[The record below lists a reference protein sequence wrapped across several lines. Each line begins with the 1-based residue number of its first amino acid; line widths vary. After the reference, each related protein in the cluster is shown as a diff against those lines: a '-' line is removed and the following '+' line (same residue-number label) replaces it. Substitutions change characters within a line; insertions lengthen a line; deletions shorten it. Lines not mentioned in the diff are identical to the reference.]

1 MGKSGSLFSVRG
13 GIPTRYAEHEER
25 RTSSSLARKAVAT
38 FLSALLLFQPA
49 LLQAQQVTPD
59 AGAPAANR
67 PDIGA
72 APNGIPLIDIVTPNS
87 AGLSHNK
94 YGDFNV
100 GTPGLILNNYNAE
113 VGTSKLGGVTP
124 GNPNLRGS
132 GPASVILNEVTSNR
146 RSALEGPV
154 EIFGGRADVIIA
166 NPNGITCDGCGFI
179 NTPHATLTTGAPD
192 IGADGRL
199 NGFTIR
205 DGDVT
210 FGSKGANFASG
221 DGAVDLFDVISRTV
235 KIDGPVYGE
244 DLRLTGGQSKFDY
257 ATGDVEALD
266 AASGT
271 PEYAID
277 GSALGAMQ
285 AGRIKM
291 VVTEKG
297 AGVRMRSDMAANT
310 GELSLSADGKISI
323 GNASGSRGV
332 TIASKRSVTAGRL
345 TSKKAVSVK
354 AGKDVSLA
362 SVGAEGDIFIDG
374 GAGLVD
380 VSGMLAGNG
389 ALSVLADGNL
399 VLTEAATAG
408 PMSLLS
414 GAGSIAITG
423 TAQSGAAL
431 SATAA
436 SGAITAGT
444 FLSQGDIALLAG
456 LDLGLSGGVLAGSN
470 LQASAGGNIRYDSL
484 EATEAVSL
492 SSLAGVISLDKRTA
506 AGGDITINERHVD
519 LSGNRSGLATS
530 GTLHIDAG
538 SANLSGSQL
547 TFGGIDLTS
556 SGATDLTGTRLN
568 AVTSSSAASG
578 ISGSGDIAIA
588 AGSLATSGATNLLA
602 AHDLT
607 LSLPQLTNAG
617 QLAAGNDLTINV
629 SGNLANTTTGM
640 VYAGNDAAL
649 FVGGVLANDQ
659 GAVIAGRDLAIAGN
673 ANGARNAAIVNRSG
687 LITADRNMAITT
699 ANLRNEKT
707 VAPTVTNQLI
717 SSTAVTA
724 YDSLKGSL
732 CNTCSPGGGV
742 EYNGTV
748 YIVQDADH
756 HVYRN
761 VTEDRV
767 SSYGSPAALIK
778 AGDILSINTVD
789 LTNAYSAIEAGTG
802 MTVTG
807 TGTLTNLGLQL
818 QRTVLMTCD
827 QAAGCQYYPAF
838 VSQEWHERMTGDT
851 GGNGDGYLVTTYSL
865 NPFGTR
871 DPSKDL
877 FPGETVES
885 VTAIGGVPATIKSGG
900 SLGISGFAAV
910 NNTALAGT
918 IADHVAVA
926 APAPSSDPTALLAG
940 MTASGALFTLGSVA
954 APQSGGFGGTIPG
967 QAFLFETRAAF
978 LDVSKFYGSSYFL
991 NRIGY
996 KPDSEI
1002 LFLGDAYFENQY
1014 VEQQLRQ
1021 VTGSGFA
1028 GDDTVTQ
1035 IKRLL
1040 DNGADYLGAHQHALG
1055 EPLTAEE
1062 IAGLTQ
1068 SVVVYEWQ
1076 VVDGKSVLAPVLH
1089 LAPGDKERLASAGAV
1104 IAGKDVTI
1112 DAGVLA
1118 TSGMIASSG
1127 NLAVSGTSIAAT
1139 GGSLKAGGDAS
1150 LAADKVSV
1158 VNGSV
1163 ATGGNLSI
1171 KGDDG
1176 ILVAGSKVAAG
1187 GNLALN
1193 SNGDINISATGETTT
1208 RTKRDRR
1215 STTTTVETT
1224 ATGSQ
1229 ITAGGSIAAEA
1240 GGNLN
1245 VIGSTL
1251 AADGT
1256 LGLKAAGDVTIAE
1269 AVETTTTDYSY
1280 KKKGGLFGGG
1290 KKTTS
1295 HAETQTLVGS
1305 SVSGGKGVA
1314 ITSGGDTV
1322 VSASKVTAGDD
1333 VNKANI
1339 DVTAGGDLLIASG
1352 RETSEF
1358 EQASSSKGFL
1368 SKKSSTLHSY
1378 DEATVASALS
1388 ASGNIN
1394 LNAGGNAVVAGSKV
1408 TAGDA
1413 ISLAGDSVSVIGAEE
1428 QHQFES
1434 SKKKSGLFAGSG
1446 GGFISLWGK
1455 EQKDKSQASEFNV
1468 ASVLSAGTDLTV
1480 TARQTDLNIIGS
1492 SVDAGRDINL
1502 SAARDVNVTP
1512 GAESFSQS
1520 EKEKK
1525 SGFGI
1530 SFSVGNGG
1538 FSVGIGAQKSADKT
1552 AQGSNTN
1559 AASTLTAGRDLNISA
1574 GNNVNLQAVEAS
1586 AERDVNL
1593 FAGKDINLLS
1603 ANDVTNYE
1611 EIHEKTFAGVTLSV
1625 SSQLGSAAQSI
1636 MNSAERLS
1644 GDSRINALT
1653 NTAIAGLGF
1662 YQGYKG
1668 LKSAYEQLTDR
1679 SPDAKGLSFSVS
1691 LSAGVNHQESS
1702 SSSSSSTP
1710 VITGIRAGRAITL
1723 EAEKGSITSEGAQI
1737 SAGYDKFGLPNLSGD
1752 PLAGDIFLS
1761 AQNGNINLN
1770 AATGTSETSSRNS
1783 SYSFGVGI
1791 GWECGTKGG
1800 CGDTL
1805 GVKVSGSYGKG
1816 DAGTQGLTY
1825 VNTHVGGS
1833 GDVTLLTNDL
1843 ALKGATV
1850 TGNSV
1855 TADVRNLTVESLADT
1870 TTADARQLNL
1880 SGSIGGGFS
1889 ASGATQKAGGNAVI
1903 VSEQS
1908 GIHAGTG
1915 GLDLTVDRKTTLVG
1929 GLLTSQAPAQ
1939 LNHLETGT
1947 LDTTD
1952 IDTHS
1957 RWKADTY
1964 GASIGSGGL
1973 SLAKVND
1980 GESATGTAYSAVGGN
1995 IGITITDPTH
2005 QTQDIGTIRRDTDNT
2020 NTSLPGLPDLRN
2032 ILRDQYK
2039 TQADLQ
2045 EAQKTM
2051 ATLVGD
2057 IANDLMLKA
2066 TTKEEQDFWKP
2077 GGVGR
2082 AALHAIGGG
2091 ILGGVNGWEGAVKAA
2106 LGGATSTLLSPAIA
2120 ELVKSMLK
2128 GTKYEGTP
2136 EGNALAKL
2144 IGAGLMAGI
2153 TGAIGGVDGAAYGV
2167 AEYQYNY
2174 LTHERLAK
2182 AIEIGKAL
2190 AACRGIVSNCTGYE
2204 SLKAQVDAFVQE
2216 SATNTKNLIAE
2227 CSKGATPTCKA
2238 MMKDLD
2244 EFNATVDAELDWMQN
2259 NPRGPSAGT
2268 APTPTM
2274 ANYYEA
2280 VDSGLRLDHTVAEQF
2295 TAMLVGQIKP
2305 EQARQNIIKS
2315 VVQSTKNLSKIRAV
2329 VDGAGLI
2336 GAGVMIVLSDGTL
2349 LPILAGGLG
2358 VASSGSHLYGDI
2370 KQSVTGV
2377 ITDPGIVQML
2387 RAGGL
2392 SGDAAF
2398 KLQSAIDVGAVV
2410 AGFTAGGKAV
2420 FELRYPDRLTAAER
2434 SSVNQILTD
2443 STTQSGRTRVITAS
2457 DGTKVTV
2464 PEGYKPLSS
2473 TGAGGKDVVGLPT
2486 GFVYVRD
2493 AQGATVIAGPGGALY
2508 DDIAIAQRAAV
2519 HVYDKTGT
2527 VWDSIKP
2534 TQPVYPG
2541 SVIPRSFEMTL
2552 SDGQSVWVHGN
2563 ATEHLA
2569 QYAQML
2575 AERNLP
2581 EVVRLKTQLELTN
2594 LQGAVNAAT
2603 KGGIAYDQLI
2613 TIDGWE
2619 LKFGA
2624 PREPGQ
2630 LPALIHAL
2638 RSTGK

>member
-1 MGKSGSLFSVRG
+1 MGKFGSLVSVRG
-13 GIPTRYAEHEER
+13 GIPARYTEHKER
-25 RTSSSLARKAVAT
+25 CAPSGLARKAVAT

-59 AGAPAANR
+59 AAAPAANR
-67 PDIGA
+67 PDIGT
-72 APNGIPLIDIVTPNS
+72 APNGIPLVDIVTPNS

-113 VGTSKLGGVTP
+113 IGTSKLGGVTP
-124 GNPNLRGS
+124 GNPNLRGG

-179 NTPHATLTTGAPD
+179 NTPHAMLTTGTPD

-199 NGFTIR
+199 NGFTVR
-205 DGDVT
+205 NGDVT
-210 FGSKGANFASG
+210 FGSNGANFASG
-221 DGAVDLFDVISRTV
+221 DGTVDLFDVISRTV
-235 KIDGPVYGE
+235 KIDGPVYGK

-257 ATGDVEALD
+257 ATGEAAALD

-323 GNASGSRGV
+323 GNASGNQGV
-332 TIASKRSVTAGRL
+332 SLASKRSVTAGRL
-345 TSKKAVSVK
+345 TSKKTVSVK

-399 VLTEAATAG
+399 ALTETAAAG
-408 PMSLLS
+408 PMSLSS
-414 GAGSIAITG
+414 GAGTIAITG

-444 FLSQGDIALLAG
+444 LLSQGDIALLAG
-456 LDLGLSGGVLAGSN
+456 LDLGLSGGVLAGGN
-470 LQASAGGNIRYDSL
+470 LQASAGGNIRYGSL
-484 EATEAVSL
+484 EANEAISL
-492 SSLAGVISLDKRTA
+492 SSLSGVISLDKRTA

-530 GTLHIDAG
+530 GTLHIDAE

-556 SGATDLTGTRLN
+556 SGAADLTGTRLN
-568 AVTSSSAASG
+568 AVTSSSTASG

-588 AGSLATSGATNLLA
+588 AGNLATSGATNLLA

-607 LSLPQLTNAG
+607 LSLAQLTNAG

-629 SGNLANTTTGM
+629 SGNLANTATGL
-640 VYAGNDAAL
+640 VYADNDAAL

-659 GAVIAGRDLAIAGN
+659 GAVIAGRDLKIAGN
-673 ANGARNAAIVNRSG
+673 AGEARNAAIINRSG
-687 LITADRNMAITT
+687 LITADRNIAITT
-699 ANLRNEKT
+699 ANLRNEKL
-707 VAPTVTNQLI
+707 VAPTVTSQLI
-717 SSTAVTA
+717 SSAPVTA

-732 CNTCSPGGGV
+732 CNTCSPSGGV

-877 FPGETVES
+877 FPGSTVES

-900 SLGISGFAAV
+900 TLGISGFAAV

-926 APAPSSDPTALLAG
+926 SPAPSSNPTALLAG
-940 MTASGALFTLGSVA
+940 MTASGALFTLGAVA

-1055 EPLTAEE
+1055 EPLTADE

-1068 SVVVYEWQ
+1068 SIVVYEWQ

-1118 TSGMIASSG
+1118 TSGMVASNG

-1139 GGSLKAGGDAS
+1139 GGSFKAGGNAS
-1150 LAADKVSV
+1150 LAADNVSV

-1163 ATGGNLSI
+1163 STGGNLSI
-1171 KGDDG
+1171 NGNDA

-1224 ATGSQ
+1224 ATGSE
-1229 ITAGGSIAAEA
+1229 ITAGGSITAEA

-1251 AADGT
+1251 SADGT

-1322 VSASKVTAGDD
+1322 ISASKVTAGDD
-1333 VNKANI
+1333 TNKADIN
-1339 DVTAGGDLLIASG
+1339 VTAGGDLLIASG
-1352 RETSEF
+1352 RDTNEF

-1388 ASGNIN
+1388 ASGNVN
-1394 LNAGGNAVVAGSKV
+1394 LNATGNAVIAGSKV

-1413 ISLAGDSVSVIGAEE
+1413 ISVAADSVSVIGAEE
-1428 QHQFES
+1428 QHQLES

-1446 GGFISLWGK
+1446 SGFISLWGK
-1455 EQKDKSQASEFNV
+1455 EQKDRSQASEFNV
-1468 ASVLSAGTDLTV
+1468 ASVLSAGTNV
-1480 TARQTDLNIIGS
+1480 TLKARETDVNVIGS
-1492 SVDAGRDINL
+1492 SVEAGQDITL
-1502 SAARDVNVTP
+1502 DAARDVNVTP
-1512 GAESFSQS
+1512 GAESASQS
-1520 EKEKK
+1520 KEDKR

-1530 SFSVGNGG
+1530 AFSAGNG
-1538 FSVGIGAQKSADKT
+1538 SASIGIGYGKSVDKT
-1552 AQGSNTN
+1552 AQSAETN
-1559 AASTLTAGRDLNISA
+1559 AMSTLSAGRDVIVTAGRDANF
-1574 GNNVNLQAVEAS
+1574 QAARVEADS
-1586 AERDVNL
+1586 TVDILAQRDVNL
-1593 FAGKDINLLS
+1593 
-1603 ANDVTNYE
+1603 
-1611 EIHEKTFAGVTLSV
+1611 
-1625 SSQLGSAAQSI
+1625 
-1636 MNSAERLS
+1636 
-1644 GDSRINALT
+1644 
-1653 NTAIAGLGF
+1653 
-1662 YQGYKG
+1662 
-1668 LKSAYEQLTDR
+1668 
-1679 SPDAKGLSFSVS
+1679 
-1691 LSAGVNHQESS
+1691 
-1702 SSSSSSTP
+1702 
-1710 VITGIRAGRAITL
+1710 
-1723 EAEKGSITSEGAQI
+1723 
-1737 SAGYDKFGLPNLSGD
+1737 
-1752 PLAGDIFLS
+1752 LS
-1761 AQNGNINLN
+1761 AQNKTNYATMHEELFAGVKATVSSSVVGAAQDVVSAAKNIGEGSSSQSIAMGAIAAINGYYAYDALSKAKPGDLLKN
-1770 AATGTSETSSRNS
+1770 GPLLSTSLSLGFDYQKSSSQGSASTPVPTTINAGDTVVIEAATGDINAVGAQIGAGYKADGTLSGGGGDISLIAGDEINLTSAQATTQNS
-1783 SYSFGVGI
+1783 SKNVSGGVSIDLANQGVSFNFGQGKANGSTLTNLNTHLDGI
-1791 GWECGTKGG
+1791 GGVYLQSG
-1800 CGDTL
+1800 GDTSL
-1805 GVKVSGSYGKG
+1805 R
-1816 DAGTQGLTY
+1816 
-1825 VNTHVGGS
+1825 
-1833 GDVTLLTNDL
+1833 
-1843 ALKGATV
+1843 GATV
-1850 TGNSV
+1850 TGETV
-1855 TADVRNLTVESLADT
+1855 IADVGGDLNIQSQLDT
-1870 TTADARQLNL
+1870 ASQKARQFNVNGNVGAAPTGGVAGGI
-1880 SGSIGGGFS
+1880 SGSYQTAKGDM
-1889 ASGATQKAGGNAVI
+1889 AI

-1908 GIHAGTG
+1908 GIHAGKGGFDIDVEGKTKLEG
-1915 GLDLTVDRKTTLVG
+1915 GLI
-1929 GLLTSQAPAQ
+1929 TSRAGSG
-1939 LNHLETGT
+1939 NNRLETGT
-1947 LDTTD
+1947 LEFTD
-1952 IDTHS
+1952 IDMHS
-1957 RWKADTY
+1957 RWKAETFGGGIS
-1964 GASIGSGGL
+1964 GAGPLL
-1973 SLAKVND
+1973 SPHQKE
-1980 GESATGTAYSAVGGN
+1980 GESETGKALSAISPGG
-1995 IGITITDPTH
+1995 IIITDPAH
-2005 QTQDIGTIRRDTDNT
+2005 QQQNIDGLRRDTTDT
-2020 NTSLPGLPDLRN
+2020 NTSLPGIPDLQKK
-2032 ILRDQYK
+2032 LSEQLK
-2039 TQADLQ
+2039 TQQLYDAAAARAAKLIGDKAGELAQ
-2045 EAQKTM
+2045 AALEKGEA
-2051 ATLVGD
+2051 G
-2057 IANDLMLKA
+2057 KA
-2066 TTKEEQDFWKP
+2066 EYEFWKE
-2077 GGVGR
+2077 GGPGR
-2082 AALHAIGGG
+2082 AALHAIAGGL
-2091 ILGGVNGWEGAVKAA
+2091 LGGVTDWQGVLAGA
-2106 LGGATSTLLSPAIA
+2106 LGGGTSSLLGPKVR
-2120 ELVKSMLK
+2120 ELVADFVSQSGLTGSAAEFMIN
-2128 GTKYEGTP
+2128 TVTSSI
-2136 EGNALAKL
+2136 LA
-2144 IGAGLMAGI
+2144 G
-2153 TGAIGGVDGAAYGV
+2153 IGGVAGSTGAAYAGNV
-2167 AEYQYNY
+2167 YQYNY
-2174 LTHERLAK
+2174 LMHVEREEFDK
-2182 AIEIGKAL
+2182 ARADCTNGDQKACKTADEL
-2190 AACRGIVSNCTGYE
+2190 RTRSDERDEKLDQCKGDYSIACQ
-2204 SLKAQVDAFVQE
+2204 KA
-2216 SATNTKNLIAE
+2216 
-2227 CSKGATPTCKA
+2227 
-2238 MMKDLD
+2238 
-2244 EFNATVDAELDWMQN
+2244 
-2259 NPRGPSAGT
+2259 
-2268 APTPTM
+2268 
-2274 ANYYEA
+2274 
-2280 VDSGLRLDHTVAEQF
+2280 
-2295 TAMLVGQIKP
+2295 
-2305 EQARQNIIKS
+2305 
-2315 VVQSTKNLSKIRAV
+2315 RA
-2329 VDGAGLI
+2329 
-2336 GAGVMIVLSDGTL
+2336 
-2349 LPILAGGLG
+2349 
-2358 VASSGSHLYGDI
+2358 
-2370 KQSVTGV
+2370 
-2377 ITDPGIVQML
+2377 
-2387 RAGGL
+2387 
-2392 SGDAAF
+2392 
-2398 KLQSAIDVGAVV
+2398 
-2410 AGFTAGGKAV
+2410 
-2420 FELRYPDRLTAAER
+2420 ELRYAAAEYMELARQGKVDPTSPLYYSERHMVFVGAATYADEKDTYTLPQDMLDKLSDPQAILIATGSPKQVQDALKGPVALGITAAAALIEGGSR
-2434 SSVNQILTD
+2434 PRGTVKSTD
-2443 STTQSGRTRVITAS
+2443 KGEGVGASIKTLEELIEGGRTRSANWANSQFPDGYSPPYTPGTFVREFVS
-2457 DGTKVTV
+2457 DGNQMFVRVVSGNRPGGQWIMRQSDIEGLTPQQIADKFALPEIPTGVTSIQPPAGIRIRTGEV
-2464 PEGYKPLSS
+2464 NPNFGRPGGGTQFQLLDRVDDGWADVKPL
-2473 TGAGGKDVVGLPT
+2473 
-2486 GFVYVRD
+2486 R
-2493 AQGATVIAGPGGALY
+2493 
-2508 DDIAIAQRAAV
+2508 
-2519 HVYDKTGT
+2519 
-2527 VWDSIKP
+2527 
-2534 TQPVYPG
+2534 
-2541 SVIPRSFEMTL
+2541 
-2552 SDGQSVWVHGN
+2552 
-2563 ATEHLA
+2563 
-2569 QYAQML
+2569 
-2575 AERNLP
+2575 
-2581 EVVRLKTQLELTN
+2581 
-2594 LQGAVNAAT
+2594 
-2603 KGGIAYDQLI
+2603 
-2613 TIDGWE
+2613 
-2619 LKFGA
+2619 
-2624 PREPGQ
+2624 
-2630 LPALIHAL
+2630 
-2638 RSTGK
+2638 